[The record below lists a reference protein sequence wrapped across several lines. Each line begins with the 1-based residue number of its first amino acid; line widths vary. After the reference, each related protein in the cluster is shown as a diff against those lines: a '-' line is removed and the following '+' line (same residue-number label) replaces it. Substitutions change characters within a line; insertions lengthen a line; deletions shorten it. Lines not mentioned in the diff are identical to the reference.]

1 VLFRMVL
8 ADGVVHPS
16 EITAFERICE
26 RQFGINPR
34 DMPEL
39 HALLDSPQALSCEA
53 DAFMLLNQLDT
64 DGRRAL
70 LDDMMR
76 IAQANEI
83 VDAGEER
90 LIRRIAV
97 LLGLEPGSVP
107 GEEKE

>member
-1 VLFRMVL
+1 MLFRMVL